1 MLVRMDAHTLRECD
15 ASITRE
21 PSPNTETDDDPHGIS
36 AVFESSSVRD
46 STATAQAVVGVHDS
60 TSQGMLGPSDAS
72 AADEGEDVFGPTNG
86 VSVSLL

>member
-1 MLVRMDAHTLRECD
+1 MDAHTLRECD

-21 PSPNTETDDDPHGIS
+21 TSPNTETGHDPHGIS
-36 AVFESSSVRD
+36 AVS
-46 STATAQAVVGVHDS
+46 QAVVGVHDY
-60 TSQGMLGPSDAS
+60 TSQGILGPRDAS